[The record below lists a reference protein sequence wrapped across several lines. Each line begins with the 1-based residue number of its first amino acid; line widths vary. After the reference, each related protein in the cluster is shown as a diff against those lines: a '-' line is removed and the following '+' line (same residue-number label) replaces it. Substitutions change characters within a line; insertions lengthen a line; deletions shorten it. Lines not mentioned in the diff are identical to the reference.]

1 MHQATDVSIQIIHAI
16 TAHTV
21 DWSHLFSKIFFKK
34 YGCNLST
41 RHTCKI
47 GMESNGDIDT
57 IASSSCMT
65 ENEDEDEH
73 IITGISDDEVNDS
86 YYMATDDNTIF
97 DK

>member
-1 MHQATDVSIQIIHAI
+1 
-16 TAHTV
+16 
-21 DWSHLFSKIFFKK
+21 
-34 YGCNLST
+34 
-41 RHTCKI
+41 
-47 GMESNGDIDT
+47 MESNGDIDT

-73 IITGISDDEVNDS
+73 IITGISDDELNNS